1 MTHART
7 LLAIGL
13 MLSLLAA
20 CSTAER
26 DAPNDPAAGIGGC
39 VRQPPDGDEKD
50 GGVGGTGKKP
60 RQCEDETRSE

>member
-26 DAPNDPAAGIGGC
+26 DAPADGDPGFNCA
-39 VRQPPDGDEKD
+39 RQPSDGDEKD
-50 GGVGGTGKKP
+50 GGVGGTGKTPKK
-60 RQCEDETRSE
+60 CEDEPRSE